1 MYKVKRYQKLPI
13 NSTRHWAHVVDARA
27 GPGVK
32 NFVKVLPRFSER
44 TSLMKNILQVRRRE
58 SCRERAMKRK
68 HVFRRQKRESG
79 TSISSDEAALSDG
92 GSVSQV

>member
-32 NFVKVLPRFSER
+32 NFVKVLPKFSE
-44 TSLMKNILQVRRRE
+44 NISNNE
-58 SCRERAMKRK
+58 YS
-68 HVFRRQKRESG
+68 SG
-79 TSISSDEAALSDG
+79 EAS
-92 GSVSQV
+92 